1 MKIYTKT
8 GDAGTTGLFGGP
20 RVDKD
25 HPRICSYGEI
35 DELNALLGMVRSV
48 GCPESIDEKLLQV
61 QRELFAIGAELATP
75 DPDAHGMKWS
85 GEAPD
90 ALLEHWID
98 QLDDGIAPLRT
109 VFLPGGSV
117 AAAHLHLA
125 RTTCRRAERNVVSLG
140 RKPQVSDPSQI
151 IIYLNRLSDLLFVMA
166 RWCNAERGV
175 ADIPWL
181 SQRKGKELPEDPS

>member
-35 DELNALLGMVRSV
+35 DELNAILGMVRSV
-48 GCPESIDEKLLQV
+48 GCPESIDTKLLQV
-61 QRELFAIGAELATP
+61 QRELFSIGAELATP
-75 DPDAHGMKWS
+75 DPDAHEMKWS
-85 GEAPD
+85 GETPV
-90 ALLEHWID
+90 ALLEQWID
-98 QLDDGIAPLRT
+98 QLDEGLAPLRN
-109 VFLPGGSV
+109 FILPGGSV

-140 RKPQVSDPSQI
+140 RQPQVSDPSQI

>member
-1 MKIYTKT
+1 RNFI
-8 GDAGTTGLFGGP
+8 
-20 RVDKD
+20 
-25 HPRICSYGEI
+25 
-35 DELNALLGMVRSV
+35 
-48 GCPESIDEKLLQV
+48 
-61 QRELFAIGAELATP
+61 
-75 DPDAHGMKWS
+75 
-85 GEAPD
+85 
-90 ALLEHWID
+90 
-98 QLDDGIAPLRT
+98 
-109 VFLPGGSV
+109 LPGGSV

-140 RKPQVSDPSQI
+140 RQPQVSDPSQI